1 MAGYDG
7 SIRINTEIDTE
18 QANSQMMSL
27 ENRMVKTAQKA
38 KSLTDSMDKMKN
50 VQVPTEKYAR
60 LTKQIEQLD
69 GKIEQY
75 AEKIKQAKA
84 EGASDTKIAKLTQQA
99 EAASDKMMELAD
111 IQASMEA
118 DGTAFTTGAELNPE
132 KYNQLDQTLQNV
144 KRDMDAMQ
152 VKHGEM
158 TSKMQAQADATAA
171 KAKADATST
180 QSIVSKALTRI
191 RGLILRVFI
200 FSQITSAFNSMVSS
214 LKEGFENLAQ
224 YSSEYNNSIS
234 QLKSAQ
240 AELKNNMAAAFA
252 PITNWI
258 VPALATLVGWI
269 SSACEA
275 LSRFFA
281 VMGGK
286 STYTKATKQAINYA
300 KAVKTAD
307 NAQKGA
313 LASFDDLNVLD
324 NSSSGSGSGSGGET
338 TGAGAFETV
347 DIDPD
352 TLAKL
357 QKIKELLEAI
367 VPFALAIAAAFAAW
381 KIIGLLDKLMAMSPL
396 LGTIAAAIA
405 TIAGVA
411 IAVYNYIKMWQDG
424 VDWSGIVGYVA
435 GVTLAFA
442 GLYVLFGP
450 MAAGIEL
457 IVAGAAGLILAIADI
472 TKNGLNCKNMALLL
486 ISAMGIIIGVF
497 ISFGATAAGIVTIIA
512 LVITILAALVAAS
525 GNGQEA
531 LEWLRQT
538 FEYLGQFVKDVFAG
552 DFDAA
557 FEDIKKAGKSF
568 GNFLITVAE
577 GVANGFVKMVNA
589 IIDAINSI
597 GFGPIADWVPVIG
610 GKTFNLNI
618 PHWNASVSFPR
629 IALANGGIT
638 TGSTIAQI
646 GEAGREAVLP
656 LENNTGWMQDL
667 ADNLT
672 QLMGGNNS
680 AILEIDGKRFG
691 QIVYPYV
698 KSEGSRLG
706 VSLSTN

>member
-18 QANSQMMSL
+18 QANSQIKSL
-27 ENRMVKTAQKA
+27 ENRMAKMAQKA
-38 KSLTDSMDKMKN
+38 KTLTDSMDKMEN
-50 VQVPTEKYAR
+50 VQVPTEKYAE

-69 GKIEQY
+69 GKIANLAQQTE
-75 AEKIKQAKA
+75 AVSAKI
-84 EGASDTKIAKLTQQA
+84 
-99 EAASDKMMELAD
+99 MELAN

-118 DGTAFTTGAELNPE
+118 NGTAFTTGAEVNPE
-132 KYNQLDQTLQNV
+132 KYAELDQALQNI
-144 KRDMDAMQ
+144 KQDMKAMQ
-152 VKHGEM
+152 AKYDEL
-158 TSKMQAQADATAA
+158 TNKMQTQTDTTAA
-171 KAKADATST
+171 KIKTDTIST
-180 QSIVSKALTRI
+180 QSIVNKALTRI

-234 QLKSAQ
+234 SLKSAQ

-252 PITNWI
+252 PIMNWI
-258 VPALATLVGWI
+258 VPALATLVSWI

-324 NSSSGSGSGSGGET
+324 SSSSGSGSGSGGET

-357 QKIKELLEAI
+357 QKIKALLEAI
-367 VPFALAIAAAFAAW
+367 APFALAIAAAFAAW

-405 TIAGVA
+405 AIAGVA

-472 TKNGLNCKNMALLL
+472 TKNGLNCKNMTLLL

-597 GFGPIADWVPVIG
+597 SFGPIADWVPIIG
-610 GKTFNLNI
+610 GKTFSLNI

-680 AILEIDGKRFG
+680 AVLEIDGKRFG

>member
-144 KRDMDAMQ
+144 KRDMDTMQ

-158 TSKMQAQADATAA
+158 TTKMQAQADATAA
-171 KAKADATST
+171 KAKADAMST
-180 QSIVSKALTRI
+180 QSIVNKALTRI

-224 YSSEYNNSIS
+224 YSSNYNNSIS

-240 AELKNNMAAAFA
+240 AELKNNMAAAFE
-252 PITNWI
+252 PIMNWI

-352 TLAKL
+352 ILAKL
-357 QKIKELLEAI
+357 QKIKALLEAI
-367 VPFALAIAAAFAAW
+367 APFALAIAAAFAAW

-396 LGTIAAAIA
+396 LGTIAAVIA
-405 TIAGVA
+405 AIAGVA

-472 TKNGLNCKNMALLL
+472 TKNGLNCKNMTLLL

-538 FEYLGQFVKDVFAG
+538 FECLGQFVKDVFAG

-597 GFGPIADWVPVIG
+597 SFGPIADWVPIIG
-610 GKTFNLNI
+610 GKTFSLNI

-680 AILEIDGKRFG
+680 AVLEIDGKRFG